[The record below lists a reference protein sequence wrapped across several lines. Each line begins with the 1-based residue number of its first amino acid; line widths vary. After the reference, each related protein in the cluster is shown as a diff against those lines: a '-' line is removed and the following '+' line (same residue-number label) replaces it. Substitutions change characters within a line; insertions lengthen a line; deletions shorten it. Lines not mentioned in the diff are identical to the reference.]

1 MDPGTVLL
9 IVLLAIVAMAGG
21 VAITLAVLVSRGL
34 YSVARA
40 SKPGVD
46 KLRRQA
52 LKVRAT
58 TGAGPARELAAMR
71 VKLLEALESTDR
83 SLAAAAGARQH
94 TGNLPAIVGTLRSA
108 GAVVERQLAVAAKD
122 PDPAIQKVYAQTLGV
137 QVEQI
142 AATAT
147 GVRTALARAAQPA
160 GDADLGDLARRLDI
174 EAKMLD
180 NWSATY
186 TQLGRD

>member
-9 IVLLAIVAMAGG
+9 VVLLAIVAMAGG
-21 VAITLAVLVSRGL
+21 VFITLAILLSRGIHT
-34 YSVARA
+34 VARA

-52 LKVRAT
+52 LKVRAQ
-58 TGAGPARELAAMR
+58 TGAGPGRELASLR
-71 VKLLEALESTDR
+71 VRLLEALEATER
-83 SLAAAAGARQH
+83 SLGVAMDSRQH
-94 TGNLPAIVGTLRSA
+94 TGNLPEILKTLQHA
-108 GAVVERQLAVAAKD
+108 GSVVERQLAVAAKD

-142 AATAT
+142 SATAT
-147 GVRTALARAAQPA
+147 GVRTALARTAQPM
-160 GDADLGDLARRLDI
+160 ADTDIGALARRLEI

-186 TQLGRD
+186 TQLGKD